1 MSNVPSTYEEF
12 EKSYPELVN
21 KAMNALKKEL
31 ILTYEKKAKLNTN
44 HVLEA
49 MEIAFKYPELKNLL
63 RDFDKA
69 LAPSHSPRI
78 ASKADYDENLNLEN
92 KEPGL
97 SKSAFKAV
105 PWGAKF
111 DSVDN
116 LRPIIDIA
124 ESIAS
129 DLNQQKNDVKNQNKL
144 KNKASLTPQ
153 FNKKKLEE
161 AATFVMKAKPE
172 LRQALTKIPRLTR

>member
-1 MSNVPSTYEEF
+1 MNNVPSTYEEF

-21 KAMNALKKEL
+21 KAMSALKKEL
-31 ILTYEKKAKLNTN
+31 TITYEKKSKLNAKY
-44 HVLEA
+44 VLEA
-49 MEIAFKYPELKNLL
+49 MEIAFKHPELRNLL

-78 ASKADYDENLNLEN
+78 NNKPDYDENLNLEN

-97 SKSAFKAV
+97 SKSGLKAV

-111 DSVDN
+111 DSADN

-129 DLNQQKNDVKNQNKL
+129 DLNQQK
-144 KNKASLTPQ
+144 KASLTPQ

-172 LRQALTKIPRLTR
+172 LRQALTKIPRLIR